1 MIDIVHAAEIA
12 TDISQEASNVPPFV
26 GTLGLNAKLFIAQL
40 INFAVIVFVLKK
52 WAYGPLVRMM
62 DERSATIA
70 EGIAN
75 AKRAEESVRRTE
87 EDRAAIVLEAKKEG
101 KQVMDAARAAGDE
114 RKQAMVTEAKEE
126 VEKIVRDAKTAI
138 ARERETMV
146 AEVRAH
152 VADLVV
158 TAAERILTEKLDE
171 KKDKKLIEEIVRATS
186 ARKPS

>member
-1 MIDIVHAAEIA
+1 MFIEIAHATTEIA
-12 TDISQEASNVPPFV
+12 TEAAESATPAFI
-26 GTLGLNAKLFIAQL
+26 GTLGLNAKLFIAQI

-62 DERSATIA
+62 DERSTRIA
-70 EGIAN
+70 EGVAN
-75 AKRAEESVRRTE
+75 AQRAEEAVRKTE
-87 EDRAAIVLEAKKEG
+87 EDRATIVLAAKKEG

-114 RKQAMVTEAKEE
+114 RKQAMIVEAKAE

-158 TAAERILTEKLDE
+158 TAAERILSEKLDE
-171 KKDKKLIEEIVRATS
+171 KKDKKLIEEAVKAVER
-186 ARKPS
+186 